1 MGVLH
6 LICCGAPPTADVGR
20 IIPLVERQGWD
31 VWVIATPLA
40 LPFLDAE
47 AIERVTGRPLRSTFR
62 LPSETRSPDPDA
74 VLAAPLTF
82 SSLNKWAAGIADTY
96 ALATFTESIGAGLP
110 VVAVPWAKSALTVHP
125 AYARSIDLVRSMGAT
140 VIVERETE
148 SLLPDLA
155 VPDFPWRAAL
165 AALPVTAR

>member
-6 LICCGAPPTADVGR
+6 LVCCGAPPAADIGR
-20 IIPLVERQGWD
+20 IVPLVERQGWD

-47 AIERVTGRPLRSTFR
+47 AIERVAGRPLRSMFR
-62 LPSETRSPDPDA
+62 LPSEARSPEPDA

-96 ALATFTESIGAGLP
+96 ALATFTESLGAELP
-110 VVAVPWAKSALTVHP
+110 VVAVPWAKPALTAHP
-125 AYARSIDLVRSMGAT
+125 AYARSIDLLRSMRAT
-140 VIVERETE
+140 VIDDRETE

-155 VPDFPWRAAL
+155 VPEFPWRAAL
-165 AALPVTAR
+165 AALPTTAR